1 MRKNLKF
8 GEILLI
14 SSIKH
19 MMNKDVSSN
28 KNIKKFGYKN
38 WKLKF
43 KIRIKIIFKKKLYHH
58 YKGLRPHE
66 F

>member
-1 MRKNLKF
+1 MVRKNLKF
-8 GEILLI
+8 AEILLI

-19 MMNKDVSSN
+19 MVNKNVNSK

-43 KIRIKIIFKKKLYHH
+43 KTKIKIIFKKKTIPPLY
-58 YKGLRPHE
+58 GVAAL
-66 F
+66 